1 MISSTGG
8 IGAATYAV
16 TSGALPAGLTL
27 ASDHRAP
34 FQLTTDP
41 NPDAGSG
48 DAGSDV
54 GSPDAGFDA
63 ALEAGTDAA
72 PARRRRVNRG
82 GCRNR

>member
-16 TSGALPAGLTL
+16 TSGALPAGLTP
-27 ASDHRAP
+27 ASDHRAL
-34 FQLTTDP
+34 FQLTDP